1 MSKPTISSHYSN
13 DDPRHYAFQRTS
25 GLPHDYFHRDAW
37 WRLSDDA
44 IVFWVV
50 LVAGIAGLLWSL

>member
-1 MSKPTISSHYSN
+1 MRKDYKPSCLADVDMRQYRFERN
-13 DDPRHYAFQRTS
+13 S
-25 GLPHDYFHRDAW
+25 GLPRDYFQPDAW